1 MNNEFKTYQG
11 ELVAPEK
18 VKIAI
23 VISRFN
29 ELISSKLLGG
39 AVDAL
44 ERLKFD
50 MQNLD
55 VYWVPG
61 AFEIGIAVKNLVK
74 KEKSAGVLCLGAVIR
89 GGTPHFDFIAS
100 ESAKAIAN
108 IGIDTG
114 LPIIYSII
122 TADTLEQAL
131 ERAGTKM
138 GNKGYDGAFSLVEM
152 VNLLQK
158 L

>member
-1 MNNEFKTYQG
+1 MNNEFNTFQG
-11 ELVAPEK
+11 DLVAPENVK
-18 VKIAI
+18 VAI

-44 ERLKFD
+44 TRTKFNLK
-50 MQNLD
+50 NLD

-61 AFEIGIAVKNLVK
+61 AFEIGIAAKNLIDK
-74 KEKSAGVLCLGAVIR
+74 GYKGILCLGAVIR

-108 IGIDTG
+108 LGIQSG

-138 GNKGYDGAFSLVEM
+138 GNKGYDGAFTLIEM
-152 VNLLQK
+152 LNLLNN

>member
-1 MNNEFKTYQG
+1 M
-11 ELVAPEK
+11 L
-18 VKIAI
+18 
-23 VISRFN
+23 S
-29 ELISSKLLGG
+29 G

-44 ERLKFD
+44 TRTKFD
-50 MQNLD
+50 LQNLD

-61 AFEIGIAVKNLVK
+61 AFEIGIAAK
-74 KEKSAGVLCLGAVIR
+74 KLIDKGYDGILCLGAVIR
-89 GGTPHFDFIAS
+89 GGTPHFDYIAS

-108 IGIDTG
+108 LGIQTG

-138 GNKGYDGAFSLVEM
+138 GNKGYDGAFTLIEM
-152 VNLLQK
+152 LNLLNNI
-158 L
+158 